1 MVEDEAP
8 EEGRDVAVSANDPNK
23 ILFAQLCDLFEAI
36 RGVNDSGRKGSGK
49 KWKILDG
56 WMAEVT
62 KCGVND
68 RRTGF
73 FSLYRLMLPHI
84 DKERSAYHLKEA
96 ALARVIGLALGLE
109 RNRSPDFKK
118 LEAWRKGGAG
128 IFVDAVQE
136 CCGRHMQDGYVKRV
150 DRATIGDVNEALDK
164 LATLKLNNEK
174 VPVIRSLMDRMDAR
188 QMRWLAA
195 VIIKDM
201 KLGYGEAAIIRHF
214 HRDAEDLYNVC
225 CDLRRSVRDVAHQ
238 VRGVQAAGPAARF
251 LGPIDERR

>member
-96 ALARVIGLALGLE
+96 ALARVIGLALGL
-109 RNRSPDFKK
+109 
-118 LEAWRKGGAG
+118 
-128 IFVDAVQE
+128 
-136 CCGRHMQDGYVKRV
+136 
-150 DRATIGDVNEALDK
+150 
-164 LATLKLNNEK
+164 
-174 VPVIRSLMDRMDAR
+174 
-188 QMRWLAA
+188 
-195 VIIKDM
+195 
-201 KLGYGEAAIIRHF
+201 
-214 HRDAEDLYNVC
+214 
-225 CDLRRSVRDVAHQ
+225 
-238 VRGVQAAGPAARF
+238 
-251 LGPIDERR
+251 